1 MAVLRYQLDSRM
13 IHGQV
18 SAFARNLNIEFF
30 LVVNE
35 DTANSDTDVMLL
47 ELAAL
52 NTELEVVSPE
62 EAYDILTHGELDDY
76 RTMVVF
82 KYITDVK
89 EIIDLGYRF
98 DELSISGMYAR
109 DEENKTKVETN
120 LFVDDEDL
128 KNFRYFEDNGVVLTH
143 QIAPEYKKKFVRDIV
158 KY

>member
-35 DTANSDTDVMLL
+35 DTANSETDVMLL

-52 NTELEVVSPE
+52 NTEVEVVSPE
-62 EAYDILTHGELDDY
+62 EAYDILSSGELDDY

-89 EIIDLGYRF
+89 EMIDLGYRF

-109 DEENKTKVETN
+109 DEEKKEKVETN
-120 LFVDDEDL
+120 LFVDAEDL

-143 QIAPEYKKKFVRDIV
+143 QIAPEYKKKFVKDIV